1 MLSFAQYTSYSRPAR
16 FHTLSRNFLPVRL
29 FTRFPLFTHPDP
41 RTSPQPT
48 LTGSSSP
55 TTTFPSPHPLPSPV
69 KEAATSA
76 ASSPSLTVSPYPPSS
91 RSPSLSVVHP
101 HRSVLSLFARIAHI
115 PDVDPTQRMRH
126 RRASSSSSQS
136 SRDFSARSR
145 SSSRTSMRLSASP
158 RIVATT
164 ADKRNSISSLD
175 AFQWSELV
183 SPRKEEHK

>member
-1 MLSFAQYTSYSRPAR
+1 MPLPAFPHSRFLIYNLSS
-16 FHTLSRNFLPVRL
+16 
-29 FTRFPLFTHPDP
+29 
-41 RTSPQPT
+41 QPT
-48 LTGSSSP
+48 RIGSSSL
-55 TTTFPSPHPLPSPV
+55 TMISPSLHLLPPPIWEV
-69 KEAATSA
+69 ATSA
-76 ASSPSLTVSPYPPSS
+76 ASSPSSTVSPIPFPPSS
-91 RSPSLSVVHP
+91 NSYYTPPPLFRT
-101 HRSVLSLFARIAHI
+101 VLSLFARIANI
-115 PDVDPTQRMRH
+115 PDVDPTRRMRH

-136 SRDFSARSR
+136 SHSALSRDLSARSR